1 MASISA
7 LAAAP
12 PDRRPSRAAAVLVWG
27 APLAAL
33 LAGMGAEWLDFRAL
47 RVPFLLVVGCGVLA
61 TSYALSGARAGGRR
75 FALTVLVG
83 MATWGAG
90 EALYTVIHS
99 ARGEPFHA
107 GRFGPQPA
115 QALGLIGVHAL
126 FLGLPTGLV
135 AAALLHAPW
144 LRARLARRAA
154 RADAEAA

>member
-12 PDRRPSRAAAVLVWG
+12 PDRRPSRGAAALVWG

-33 LAGMGAEWLDFRAL
+33 LAGIGAEWLDFRAL

-61 TSYALSGARAGGRR
+61 TSYALSGTHPGGRR
-75 FALTVLVG
+75 QMALTVLVG
-83 MATWGAG
+83 MAAWGAG
-90 EALYTVIHS
+90 EALYTVIHT

-107 GRFGPQPA
+107 ARFGPQPA

-126 FLGLPTGLV
+126 ILGLPTGLA
-135 AAALLHAPW
+135 AAALLHAPG
-144 LRARLARRAA
+144 LRARLARR
-154 RADAEAA
+154 RAEGA